1 MVNQIGST
9 EGQSEEQNNLSN
21 AMYKRPCPG
30 KNNQDVTNLSS
41 HDGWVLQGFTDGNIA
56 IKSHEYKDKNLHAPK

>member
-1 MVNQIGST
+1 
-9 EGQSEEQNNLSN
+9 
-21 AMYKRPCPG
+21 MYKRPCPG